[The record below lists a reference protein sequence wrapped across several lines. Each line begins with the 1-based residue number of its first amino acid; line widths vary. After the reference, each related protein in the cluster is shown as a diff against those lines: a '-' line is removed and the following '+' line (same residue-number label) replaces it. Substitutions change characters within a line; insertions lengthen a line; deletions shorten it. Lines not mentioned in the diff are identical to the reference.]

1 MNPLPFPFALRRIRS
16 HLALALCLTGGM
28 ALAAAL
34 AVAIPLYADGVNRY
48 LLDAA
53 LSSASAK
60 EQTASFGSAQDRPFD
75 AAQDKPFDFI
85 FHYIGSWY
93 EPVTPEQYTPVDAY
107 LQNQFAGMVGL
118 LQESLTR
125 YVSTGRLQ
133 LYPAGETINRSQ
145 RLELVKL
152 AFVTGIFEH
161 VKLVEGRLPQ
171 PKVDNTASLEALAPL
186 TLANEI
192 GLEAGIAYLLYQPGN
207 PPTQLQVLITGL
219 WAPDDPSETFWF
231 YPPGAFD
238 KRLLIPEETF
248 FGPVAQALPLPV
260 DEAVWRLTLDGQAVF
275 GEAVPGL
282 LARIDQAQIQISALL
297 PHTDLET
304 SPVPALRQYRRDSLA
319 LTGLLFIFSA
329 PVLGLALYFL
339 GLVAGMFVRRQ
350 RNEIAVLRGRGAT
363 RRWVTG
369 VYLLEWLLVGGLAL
383 ALGVG
388 LGVVMARPMGQ
399 THSFLQFNQTTT
411 LSIHLSRS
419 ALGAGLGVVGLSLA
433 FSLLPVWQ
441 AGRDT
446 IVSHK
451 REQARARRK
460 PLWQRFYLDVMLIL
474 PVLYS
479 LYALRGQGS
488 SPVST
493 WTSSPYEDPLL
504 FLLPTLFI
512 LALGLLLLRL
522 LPHLLTILE
531 KAIAFLPGIVPLLA
545 FRQLARAG
553 RSQMGPLMLM
563 VITLALAG
571 FVASMAKTL
580 DQTLADAVYYE
591 IGADLNLVEG
601 GEYTGESATTPTAG
615 GQATSP
621 TVSQPG
627 QNDPALWNFLP
638 VAEHL
643 NLPGVLAA
651 ARVGQYAA
659 TLDAG
664 GQSASGTLIGVDR
677 ADFPDAAFF
686 RDDFASEPLVSLM
699 NRLASDPAAL
709 LLDRATWER
718 LHLNTGDPVVV
729 QMALEDPIQISF
741 KAVGVLDY
749 FPTLEPGTETFFI
762 ANLETIFEAFGGYLP
777 YDVWLRT
784 SPEANP
790 DEIIQGIHDLR
801 IAVIRAQDARAVL
814 EQKLNAPSR
823 QGMLGLL
830 SIGFLAAALL
840 SIVGFLLHARFSF
853 QERFIQLG
861 VLRALGL
868 SIRQMGLYLALEQCL
883 LVVTGL
889 LAGTGMA
896 VLTAYLFIPQLPTGF
911 TGLGALPSVV
921 AIAWQPIIWIE
932 VAFAGVLLVGIGLT
946 LWGLVQ
952 RQVFQA
958 IKLGEN
964 L

>member
-1 MNPLPFPFALRRIRS
+1 MTIFSGFSFALQRLKS
-16 HLALALCLTGGM
+16 HLGLAIVLVGGM

-34 AVAIPLYADGVNRY
+34 AVAIPLYADGINRQ
-48 LLDAA
+48 LLDTA
-53 LSSASAK
+53 LNNATAK
-60 EQTASFGSAQDRPFD
+60 EQTA
-75 AAQDKPFDFI
+75 PFDFI

-93 EPVTPEQYTPVDAY
+93 EPVAPEAYTPVDTY
-107 LQNQFAGMVGL
+107 LQNQFAAAVGL
-118 LQESLTR
+118 PQEGLTR
-125 YVSTGRLQ
+125 YVSTGSLQ

-152 AFVTGIFEH
+152 AFVTGIFDH
-161 VKLVEGRLPQ
+161 VNLVEGHLPQ
-171 PKVDNTASLEALAPL
+171 PVANPNTPLEALAPL
-186 TLANEI
+186 NLANEI
-192 GLEAGIAYLLYQPGN
+192 GLEAGATYLLYQPGT
-207 PPTQLQVLITGL
+207 PPTQFQVLITGL
-219 WAPDDPSETFWF
+219 WLPDDPSETFWF
-231 YPPGAFD
+231 YPPEAFD
-238 KRLLIPEETF
+238 KRFLIPEETF
-248 FGPVAQALPLPV
+248 FGPVAQYLPLPV
-260 DEAVWRLTLDGQAVF
+260 DEAVWRLTLDGRSVF
-275 GEAVPGL
+275 GDAVPGL
-282 LARIDQAQIQISALL
+282 LARVDQAQIQISALL
-297 PHTDLET
+297 PHADLET
-304 SPVPALRQYRRDSLA
+304 SPVSALRQYRRDSLA
-319 LTGLLFIFSA
+319 LTGLLFLFSA
-329 PVLGLALYFL
+329 PVLGLTLYFL
-339 GLVAGMFVRRQ
+339 SLVAGMFVRRQ
-350 RNEIAVLRGRGAT
+350 RNEISVLRGRGAT

-369 VYLLEWLLVGGLAL
+369 VYLLEWLLVSGLAL
-383 ALGVG
+383 AWGVG
-388 LGVVMARPMGQ
+388 LGVAMASLMGQ
-399 THSFLQFNQTTT
+399 TRSFLQFDRTTA
-411 LSIHLSRS
+411 LPIHLSWS
-419 ALGAGLGVVGLSLA
+419 AVGAGLGVVGLALA

-446 IVSHK
+446 IVSYK

-460 PLWQRFYLDVMLIL
+460 PLWQRLYLDVLLIL

-479 LYALRGQGS
+479 LYALRGQGN
-488 SPVST
+488 SPLST
-493 WTSSPYEDPLL
+493 STPSPFEDPLL

-522 LPHLLTILE
+522 LPHILTILE
-531 KAIAFLPGIVPLLA
+531 KGIAFLPGIVPLLA

-571 FVASMAKTL
+571 FVSSMAKTL
-580 DQTLADAVYYE
+580 DQALTDTVYYE
-591 IGADLNLVEG
+591 IGADLHLVEG
-601 GEYTGESATTPTAG
+601 GEYIGENSSAALSTLG
-615 GQATSP
+615 GLATSP
-621 TVSQPG
+621 PSQTG

-651 ARVGQYAA
+651 TRVGQYAA

-664 GQSASGTLIGVDR
+664 GQSASGQLIGVDR
-677 ADFPDAAFF
+677 ADFPGVAFF

-709 LLDRATWER
+709 LLDRTTWER
-718 LHLNTGDPVVV
+718 LNLNTGDLVVV
-729 QMALEDPIQISF
+729 QIALEDPIEISF

-749 FPTLEPGTETFFI
+749 FPTHDPTVDSFFI

-784 SPEANP
+784 SPEAKP

-801 IAVIRAQDARAVL
+801 IAVIRTQDARTTLA
-814 EQKLNAPSR
+814 QKLNAPSR

-840 SIVGFLLHARFSF
+840 SVVGFLLHALFSF
-853 QERFIQLG
+853 QERFVQLG

-883 LVVTGL
+883 LMMTGL
-889 LAGTGMA
+889 FTGTGMA
-896 VLTAYLFIPQLPTGF
+896 VLTAHLFIPQLPTGF
-911 TGLGALPSVV
+911 TGLNALPSVV
-921 AIAWQPIIWIE
+921 EIAWQPIFWIE
-932 VAFAGVLLVGIGLT
+932 ITFAGILLAGIGFT
-946 LWGLVQ
+946 LRGLVQ